1 MNCLACHTQMI
12 RMVYLKQS
20 YIWYKKCSICNG
32 VFLMQDILATEPLA
46 ETQYVSIADTET
58 LEEVQGE
65 FKQAIVSMAVKIGTT
80 RLIDNVILGK

>member
-32 VFLMQDILATEPLA
+32 VFLMQDILATLK
-46 ETQYVSIADTET
+46 SI
-58 LEEVQGE
+58 L
-65 FKQAIVSMAVKIGTT
+65 F
-80 RLIDNVILGK
+80 LIFSRA